1 MKVTDTFKAEFTI
14 YKKSVLTKA
23 LWLITF
29 LMAVIFGFIIFHS
42 SSFSGPLSFLALM
55 KGYENGFNFSLSLIS
70 STYNIIVF
78 LIIILAS
85 TAISDE
91 AQKGTLKTILV
102 NRVKRREFIVG
113 KAFFLLAF
121 FMALLGVISILS
133 LAAGGILFGL
143 SDISEKSYIIHTQL
157 DLFLNYFLSLF
168 FTAFSVFALINLCLF
183 FSVLFNNS
191 LLCFLSSLGVNF
203 IFYIF
208 TELDFHKY
216 FFLTSYLSFPLKN
229 VQKMAQGLPLIW
241 SPKLEYMLISTL
253 LYALGFL
260 LLAIACFNKKEIV

>member
-1 MKVTDTFKAEFTI
+1 MRAADIFKAELTI
-14 YKKSVLTKA
+14 YKKSILA
-23 LWLITF
+23 RAFWLITF
-29 LMAVIFGFIIFHS
+29 LLALVFGFIIFHS

-55 KGYENGFNFSLSLIS
+55 KGYENGFNFSLSLTS
-70 STYNIIVF
+70 STYNIIIF

-102 NRVKRREFIVG
+102 NRVKRRDFIVG
-113 KAFFLLAF
+113 KASFLLVF
-121 FMALLGVISILS
+121 FMSLLGVIFILS

-143 SDISEKSYIIHTQL
+143 GDISEKGYLIHARL
-157 DLFLNYFLSLF
+157 DLFLNCFLSLF
-168 FTAFSVFALINLCLF
+168 LISFPVFALINLCLF

-191 LLCFLSSLGVNF
+191 LLSFLSSLGLNF

-208 TELDFHKY
+208 TELNFYKY
-216 FFLTSYLSFPLKN
+216 LFLTSYLSFPLKN
-229 VQKMAQGLPLIW
+229 VQKMAQGLSLIW
-241 SPKLEYMLISTL
+241 SPKLEYMLIATL

-260 LLAIACFNKKEIV
+260 LLAVVCFNKKEIT